1 MSSGWSW
8 WVILLTLSN
17 IVACFALLWWARSRR
32 VAGAAQATLGHEY
45 DGRRYWITEAQIEAY
60 RRKCQRRAA
69 A

>member
-1 MSSGWSW
+1 MIGDR
-8 WVILLTLSN
+8 LTPAE
-17 IVACFALLWWARSRR
+17 VAEWLRCSTRR
-32 VAGAAQATLGHEY
+32 VRILCATHELGHEY